1 MNDKKPKTIKDF
13 IRKYKNDDKESLDEA
28 YNISNLFLDKAL
40 SILATLGSSEVE
52 EKFSYLI
59 DKLYK

>member
-28 YNISNLFLDKAL
+28 YNKLFPEFRKKKENKKKKEDIFLKKNKN
-40 SILATLGSSEVE
+40 I
-52 EKFSYLI
+52 KKKNI
-59 DKLYK
+59 K